1 MEDLIAKGKRGDL
14 SASEL
19 DDAMEEMGF
28 DIDSI
33 DHLYESLGGA
43 LPGNIPSAELHE
55 IETEVE
61 KLWKRRK
68 YAAHPGAGGAGG

>member
-1 MEDLIAKGKRGDL
+1 MEDLIAKAGKRGDL

-43 LPGNIPSAELHE
+43 LPGNIPLPNCTRLRRRLRASEAAKICSAS
-55 IETEVE
+55 
-61 KLWKRRK
+61 
-68 YAAHPGAGGAGG
+68 GAGGAGG